1 MHNSSKYIS
10 VLFAILITV
19 NGISRSYY
27 YELVNQTNNYGENS
41 EHHFFFSQE
50 NINSSYFL
58 HRLNEKTNILSN
70 NLPSCNARI
79 FSNYNEYFTSLE
91 LCFSNTLNQYFSNSE
106 IIDKSLSIQV
116 IIFPFHTFG

>member
-10 VLFAILITV
+10 ILFAILITL

-27 YELVNQTNNYGENS
+27 YEFVNQTNNVDNS
-41 EHHFFFSQE
+41 EHRFFFSQE

-79 FSNYNEYFTSLE
+79 FSSYNEYITSLE
-91 LCFSNTLNQYFSNSE
+91 LCFSNALNQYFSNSE
-106 IIDKSLSIQV
+106 IIDKSLPIQV